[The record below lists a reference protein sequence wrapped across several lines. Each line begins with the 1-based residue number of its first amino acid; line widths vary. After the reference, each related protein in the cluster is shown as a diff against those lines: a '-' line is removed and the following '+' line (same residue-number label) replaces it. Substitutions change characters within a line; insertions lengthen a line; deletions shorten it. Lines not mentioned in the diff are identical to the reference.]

1 VTSNRDFEVHGDDL
15 IVATH
20 GRGFWVI
27 DDISPLRQ
35 MNEAAASKGQA
46 FLFKPAETEI
56 MAQGGD
62 NGTPTQHDE
71 PQAPNPPNGAAID
84 FYLKTAAAGPVSIE
98 VVDAAGQA
106 VADCTIEP
114 NTQPATPAMDT
125 GFPPSTTLLWRA
137 TPERMTSS
145 AGMHRW
151 IWSPGGGG
159 GRGGGGGPV
168 CAGGAGGGGGR
179 GGRGGAGGGRAGAA
193 AGAAA
198 GAPAG
203 AGAPGAPQA
212 GGRGAGGGGRGGG
225 GAAPLTGTFTVRLTV
240 GGETYQQPL
249 VVRAEPRGR

>member
-1 VTSNRDFEVHGDDL
+1 
-15 IVATH
+15 
-20 GRGFWVI
+20 
-27 DDISPLRQ
+27 
-35 MNEAAASKGQA
+35 
-46 FLFKPAETEI
+46 

-71 PQAPNPPNGAAID
+71 AQAPNPPNGAAID

-98 VVDAAGQA
+98 VLDAGGQA
-106 VADCTIEP
+106 VASCTIEA
-114 NTQPATPAMDT
+114 NTQPATPAMDS

-168 CAGGAGGGGGR
+168 CAGGAGGAGGR
-179 GGRGGAGGGRAGAA
+179 GGGRGGAGGGRAGAA

-198 GAPAG
+198 GAPTG
-203 AGAPGAPQA
+203 AGAPGAPPA